1 MRSERCGYTVQFT
14 VSGPREKLLRLLLV
28 CQLMIGASAAAMAS
42 ATASATGVAD
52 AADRVR
58 YRSIDVDGVNIFYRE
73 AGDASRPTLL
83 LLHGF
88 SASSHMFRDLLPLLS
103 DRFHLVAPD
112 YPGFGYS
119 DAPSPALFEPT
130 FEQLEVLMSR
140 FVRALGL
147 KSFVLYLQ
155 DFGGPV
161 GLRMAVKHPEWID
174 GLIVQNANAYKEGL
188 PPQQAANGAGA
199 KTSDQ
204 VVNPAFIR
212 FLYQDGARN
221 VAGLNPDAW
230 TVDIAALQR
239 PGAHAIQ
246 AALIDDYH
254 NNLAEYATWQAWF
267 REHQPRTLVVWGRKD
282 RAFPPAA
289 AEAFR
294 RDLRSVEVHYF
305 DTGHFA
311 LEEDSAGIARAI
323 KDAF

>member
-1 MRSERCGYTVQFT
+1 MHSQRYGYT
-14 VSGPREKLLRLLLV
+14 GLREKLLRLFFIG
-28 CQLMIGASAAAMAS
+28 QLMIGAV
-42 ATASATGVAD
+42 ATASATAATAGVAD
-52 AADRVR
+52 ETGRVR
-58 YRSIDVDGVNIFYRE
+58 YRSIDVDGIDIFYRE
-73 AGDASRPTLL
+73 AGDPSRPTLL

-88 SASSHMFRDLLPLLS
+88 SASSHMFRDLMPLLS

-119 DAPSPALFEPT
+119 DAPSPPLFEPT
-130 FEQLEVLMSR
+130 FEQLEVLMSK
-140 FVRALGL
+140 FVQALGL

-161 GLRMAVKHPEWID
+161 GLRMAVKHPDRID

-188 PPQQAANGAGA
+188 PQQQATPNAGA

-204 VVNPAFIR
+204 VVNPEFIR

-230 TVDIAALQR
+230 TIDIAALQR
-239 PGAHAIQ
+239 PGARAIQ

-254 NNLAEYATWQAWF
+254 NNLAEYAMWQVWF
-267 REHQPRTLVVWGRKD
+267 REHQPRTLIVWGRND
-282 RAFPPAA
+282 RAFPPVA
-289 AEAFR
+289 AEAYR
-294 RDLRSVEVHYF
+294 RDLRDVEVHYF

-311 LEEDSAGIARAI
+311 LEEDAAGIAALIRAHYRR
-323 KDAF
+323 